1 MVHSAIHANLAYPF
15 AVVFVISVIRPLS
28 ELQSNLVICHLS
40 NLFGLKTKSDFFQ
53 VAHCCSF
60 VTFIYIFFCV
70 LSFWHK
76 TLLLV
81 LLVMHLRVI

>member
-1 MVHSAIHANLAYPF
+1 
-15 AVVFVISVIRPLS
+15 
-28 ELQSNLVICHLS
+28 LS